1 MKLSKFD
8 IGAEVIS
15 IITKG
20 MYPDPKDA
28 LREYIQN
35 GVDAFAKNL
44 KVKIRQESIVIA
56 DDGVGMNYSV
66 LRKAIRIGVS
76 DKNPTKNVG
85 FMGIGIYSAFHLCQR
100 MTIYSRGSED
110 IPNILTMDFGEMKS
124 ILEDQKDK
132 RLSGEIKSEELIDLQ
147 TILEKCIS
155 LTDDG
160 DVDSEDFPNQGTSVE
175 LTGIEPEFYS
185 ALSDYDEVAEYLRNV
200 IPLRFDSST
209 FTYAEEVE
217 SEILK
222 ICEKHNQKFEL
233 INLVL
238 QVNSKIQTL
247 FRPYNDIDFNKNI
260 KPQSPIFFP
269 IESTGGVFYGV
280 AWGCLNSVRRKL
292 ENKSLRGF
300 ILKKQGFSIGR
311 RESLVKFF
319 PRGNTFFD
327 RYSGE
332 VIIVNPK
339 ILPNAARN
347 DIEYSSLR
355 SSFYKAL
362 TEVASR
368 YDDLA
373 GEYQEYTKGD
383 DEYFNLYT
391 EFKQHIGAYNEFEED
406 TEILVDKIVSLKLIY
421 DKINGRLERH
431 GFKEETKEKALIL
444 KDKVKELEVTIQNR
458 IKILTE
464 KKKQVPKTTKS
475 KSEIAKDLSGI
486 KADSPIEDEKKY
498 ENLYELLVDLEL
510 KIDEEFESIIYLID
524 ELFIQQVAE
533 TKANYYK
540 LLQQLKDR
548 YQSED

>member
-160 DVDSEDFPNQGTSVE
+160 EVDSEDFPNQGTSVE

-222 ICEKHNQKFEL
+222 ICERHNQKFEL

-238 QVNSKIQTL
+238 QVNSKIQAL

-269 IESTGGVFYGV
+269 IESNGGVFYGV

-319 PRGNTFFD
+319 PRGNTFF
-327 RYSGE
+327 
-332 VIIVNPK
+332 
-339 ILPNAARN
+339 
-347 DIEYSSLR
+347 
-355 SSFYKAL
+355 
-362 TEVASR
+362 
-368 YDDLA
+368 
-373 GEYQEYTKGD
+373 
-383 DEYFNLYT
+383 
-391 EFKQHIGAYNEFEED
+391 
-406 TEILVDKIVSLKLIY
+406 
-421 DKINGRLERH
+421 
-431 GFKEETKEKALIL
+431 
-444 KDKVKELEVTIQNR
+444 
-458 IKILTE
+458 
-464 KKKQVPKTTKS
+464 
-475 KSEIAKDLSGI
+475 
-486 KADSPIEDEKKY
+486 
-498 ENLYELLVDLEL
+498 
-510 KIDEEFESIIYLID
+510 
-524 ELFIQQVAE
+524 
-533 TKANYYK
+533 
-540 LLQQLKDR
+540 
-548 YQSED
+548 